1 MSTHSAVAERQHV
14 SDNVSIR
21 PGVRMLGLFP
31 HMRYREWY
39 AIGELVDNSLQ
50 SWLSNRLRLREVDGK
65 DYRLAIHITVDAND
79 GGLITIRDNAAGIAG
94 RDWGRAFQVAE
105 PPSDATGLSQ
115 FGVGMKASSCWF
127 ARQWSLRTTALG
139 DSVERSV
146 EFDVPA
152 ILRDGTEELVVEE
165 TPAAGEHHWTELRL
179 WNLHRVPRGRTI
191 GKIKD
196 HLASI
201 YRNFLRQGDVV
212 ITYNGSPLEYQE
224 HPVLVSPYYLDPDG
238 DEVVWRKDVD
248 LRLDSGRR
256 VTGWAAVRESGK
268 QREVGLALLYRG
280 KVVTGA
286 GEDMYK
292 PEAIFGSGNSFESQR
307 LYGELD
313 MSDFD
318 VTYTK
323 DNLVW
328 FDEEDD
334 VIAQLKEALEAEPK
348 PVLRQARGHRARK
361 PEESPQ
367 GQLAA
372 LAERTSQILKD
383 AGDLGQLG
391 EWTDGE
397 TDLQAHDGIG
407 DPDDAPRP
415 ALVQHPHELVLDGM
429 KWSADVELVDEPS
442 VTNWITVQRDQQS
455 PQPVV
460 SVKVNQAHPF
470 MRAFCEMPAQDLEPV
485 WRIALAVG
493 LAQEVARSRGAKFP
507 NYVTQAVN
515 NLVRVLAQPA

>member
-1 MSTHSAVAERQHV
+1 
-14 SDNVSIR
+14 
-21 PGVRMLGLFP
+21 MLGLFP

-50 SWLSNRLRLREVDGK
+50 SWISNRLQLREVDGA
-65 DYRLAIHITVDAND
+65 DYCLQIHITVDAND
-79 GGLITIRDNAAGIAG
+79 GGEITIRDNAAGIAG

-105 PPSDATGLSQ
+105 PPSDASGLSQ

-127 ARQWSLRTTALG
+127 ARQWALRTTALG
-139 DSVERSV
+139 EAVERSV

-152 ILRDGTEELVVEE
+152 ILRDGTEELTVTE
-165 TPAAGEHHWTELRL
+165 TPATAESHWTELRL
-179 WNLHRVPRGRTI
+179 WNLHRVPHGRTI

-201 YRNFLRQGDVV
+201 YRTFLREGKVL
-212 ITYNGSPLEYQE
+212 ITYNGAPLAYQE
-224 HPVLVSPYYLDPDG
+224 HPVLVAPYYLDPDG
-238 DEVVWRKDVD
+238 GDVVWRKEVE
-248 LRLDSGRR
+248 LRLESGRR

-286 GEDMYK
+286 GEDLYK
-292 PEAIFGSGNSFESQR
+292 PDAIFGSGNSFESQR

-334 VIAQLKEALEAEPK
+334 VIAQLKDALEAEPK
-348 PVLRQARGHRARK
+348 PVLKQAHGFRARK
-361 PEESPQ
+361 IEENPRDQ
-367 GQLAA
+367 IATFA
-372 LAERTSQILKD
+372 RRTSQLLRD
-383 AGDLGQLG
+383 AGD
-391 EWTDGE
+391 
-397 TDLQAHDGIG
+397 IG
-407 DPDDAPRP
+407 DLWEWAEDAPGSDPEDGLDAGRP
-415 ALVQHPHELVLDGM
+415 PSGPAIVQHPHELVLDGAT
-429 KWSADVELVDEPS
+429 WTADVELIDEPS
-442 VTNWITVQRDQQS
+442 VTSWITVHRDAVS
-455 PQPVV
+455 ADPAV

-493 LAQEVARSRGAKFP
+493 LAQEVARARGAKFP

-515 NLVRVLAQPA
+515 NLVRVLAVQPA

>member
-1 MSTHSAVAERQHV
+1 MSQ
-14 SDNVSIR
+14 NVSIR

-50 SWLSNRLRLREVDGK
+50 SWLSNRLQLREVDGA
-65 DYRLAIHITVDAND
+65 DFRLEIHITVDAND

-94 RDWGRAFQVAE
+94 KDWGRAFQVAE

-115 FGVGMKASSCWF
+115 FGVGMKAASCWF
-127 ARQWSLRTTALG
+127 ARRWSLRTTALG

-152 ILRDGTEELVVEE
+152 ILRDGSEELAVMES
-165 TPAAGEHHWTELRL
+165 PAAEDHHWTELRL
-179 WNLHRVPRGRTI
+179 WDLHRVPRGRTI

-201 YRNFLRQGDVV
+201 YRTFLRKGDVL
-212 ITYNGSPLEYQE
+212 ITYNGTSLEYEE
-224 HPVLVSPYYLDPDG
+224 HPVLVAPYYLDPRG
-238 DEVVWRKDVD
+238 VEREWRKDVH
-248 LRLDSGRR
+248 LRLESGRR

-334 VIAQLKEALEAEPK
+334 VIAQLKDALEAEPT
-348 PVLRQARGHRARK
+348 PVLKQARGYRARK
-361 PEESPQ
+361 PEEDPRE
-367 GQLAA
+367 QLAA
-372 LAERTSQILKD
+372 FAERTSQLLKE
-383 AGDLGQLG
+383 AGDIG
-391 EWTDGE
+391 ELWE
-397 TDLQAHDGIG
+397 WA
-407 DPDDAPRP
+407 DDEAATLLDERVSTAAGALAP
-415 ALVQHPHELVLDGM
+415 ALVQHPHQLVLDGAT
-429 KWSADVELVDEPS
+429 WIADVELVDQPS
-442 VTNWITVQRDQQS
+442 VMNWITVQRDHEAS
-455 PQPVV
+455 EPVV

-515 NLVRVLAQPA
+515 NLVRVLAVQPA